1 MRLDRAQEAENQIR
15 WEVQVLTFAT
25 MQELLKNHP
34 FDGPKVVFA
43 EACAGLAEQELKAH
57 QITFKQIPTD
67 LLR

>member
-1 MRLDRAQEAENQIR
+1 
-15 WEVQVLTFAT
+15 